1 MSSLNLTPELCFEP
15 RFRMFIINGYHR
27 KKKAL
32 AVLGLLGEFTRFLE
46 NNISHPRSIWTK
58 FFEKKNS
65 LKRKEKLKRKVSY
78 TNLGLV
84 FNSPCRRYLSA
95 GRTLSQ

>member
-1 MSSLNLTPELCFEP
+1 MPSLNLTRKLCFEP

-27 KKKAL
+27 KKAL
-32 AVLGLLGEFTRFLE
+32 PVPGLLGEFTRFLE
-46 NNISHPRSIWTK
+46 NNISNPRSIWTK

-65 LKRKEKLKRKVSY
+65 LKRKEKLKRKISY
-78 TNLGLV
+78 INLGLV

-95 GRTLSQ
+95 GRTLSR